1 MKHFKD
7 MIDLFSPLG
16 YKAEQSCNYAHN
28 GYSGRFFWKRSETGA
43 NCDCNGKP
51 PSIAIT
57 PHRYYDGITYELD
70 ITGELHGIWHKLQ
83 AYSISHDENL
93 ITNIQ
98 TAERAL
104 VAAWEAIAG
113 VKA

>member
-1 MKHFKD
+1 VKHFKD

-16 YKAEQSCNYAHN
+16 YKADESCMYATN
-28 GYSGRFFWKRSETGA
+28 GFTGQFFWKPTETKSGCEQ
-43 NCDCNGKP
+43 NELTMIPFRC
-51 PSIAIT
+51 S
-57 PHRYYDGITYELD
+57 DGEVYYELKVVGRSNG
-70 ITGELHGIWHKLQ
+70 ILHKIQ
-83 AYSISHDENL
+83 AYDICHDENL